1 MSNILPIRNPADLA
15 LPYAER
21 MVTDGILDS
30 FEPSTVEH
38 EQLSELE
45 MQADAAQMLNSRYY
59 VKSGRSFIAPF
70 AHEREV
76 EGSGIHQFNNGL
88 DFTGTLFTY
97 STLRLKRGIG
107 DGAIRRALCLTF
119 HGVKLLP
126 GLDDM
131 PAGYLLHTPAFAVME
146 IDQVA

>member
-1 MSNILPIRNPADLA
+1 VSNILPIRNPADLA

-21 MVTDGILDS
+21 MVMDGILDS

-38 EQLSELE
+38 QQLSELE
-45 MQADAAQMLNSRYY
+45 IQADAAQMLNSRYY

-76 EGSGIHQFNNGL
+76 KGNGIHQFNNGL

-107 DGAIRRALCLTF
+107 DGAIRALCLTF

-131 PAGYLLHTPAFAVME
+131 PEGYLLHTPAFAVME

>member
-1 MSNILPIRNPADLA
+1 MTNILPIRNPADLA
-15 LPYAER
+15 LPYAEQ
-21 MVTDGILDS
+21 MVMDGLLDLY
-30 FEPSTVEH
+30 EPSEIEH
-38 EQLSELE
+38 DKLAELE
-45 MQADAAQMLNSRYY
+45 VQAEAAQMLHNRYY

-76 EGSGIHQFNNGL
+76 KDVNIHHFDNGL
-88 DFTGTLFTY
+88 DFMGTLFTY

-107 DGAIRRALCLTF
+107 NGAIRALCLTF

-131 PAGYLLHTPAFAVME
+131 PEGYLLHTPAFAVTE
-146 IDQVA
+146 IDQVV